1 MPPRRRPRKT
11 ATTRV
16 APIVISSDSSS
27 SNGCEVV
34 SDFEEDDRAPLPAS
48 APSSRSPKRRPRPR
62 FAVKIPSAP
71 SSPTARV
78 QRPAPLSTPAQPSTP
93 PADTWPD
100 AHAPDLSSGLVMSAI
115 TVNKLRKWLTAALDM
130 SAPSPRVL
138 ILTGPPGAGKSTAVK
153 ILASEASV
161 EVAEWQAP
169 LPVGDLRST
178 TAFLLESL
186 ESFAVGMR
194 YPSLISA
201 RPERRLLLIDD
212 LPLALTGRNDV
223 HGADRLVE
231 FFKRTSASDALPTV
245 VILSDNGRERLRV
258 ARALGLD
265 TASSPNMAILN
276 VPPATEARMIK
287 VLEGV
292 ARRANRAILPDSLN
306 ALVAASAGDIRAA
319 LNSLHLYAIYP
330 EGEKPVAVA
339 EEAPATMAGKR
350 KRGAK
355 GAKKPA
361 AALAALDHVRGVGS
375 DATLDTLHAVG
386 KVLNNKRLST
396 GESRYDAEQ
405 ILADSRADPSAFVS
419 FLHHNYPSYFN
430 SVSDACDA
438 LELVSESE
446 ALLEWRPDA
455 TLRGHLGDCAASVV
469 TRGFLWH
476 NQDPIRTGWR
486 PVLGPQHYSTRQEA
500 GANLEAASKALGRA
514 RIGLLDSP
522 RSLAIDFSPY
532 AKRMAE
538 LGSIGGRGGSKVQFS
553 VGSGVVKSEPG
564 SGDSVELAMMAEEE
578 ANGLAVLDFENRA
591 SGSGS
596 SAFGQAA
603 SVQPELQEEEEVELP
618 DDTIEAWDD

>member
-1 MPPRRRPRKT
+1 
-11 ATTRV
+11 
-16 APIVISSDSSS
+16 
-27 SNGCEVV
+27 
-34 SDFEEDDRAPLPAS
+34 
-48 APSSRSPKRRPRPR
+48 
-62 FAVKIPSAP
+62 
-71 SSPTARV
+71 
-78 QRPAPLSTPAQPSTP
+78 
-93 PADTWPD
+93 
-100 AHAPDLSSGLVMSAI
+100 MSAI

-130 SAPSPRVL
+130 STPSPRVL

-178 TAFLLESL
+178 TVFLLESL

-194 YPSLISA
+194 YPSLTSA

-212 LPLALTGRNDV
+212 LPLALTGRNV
-223 HGADRLVE
+223 HGADRLVD

-265 TASSPNMAILN
+265 AASSPNMAMLK
-276 VPPATEARMIK
+276 VPAATEGRMVN

-339 EEAPATMAGKR
+339 EEAPTTRAGKR
-350 KRGAK
+350 KRGVK

-361 AALAALDHVRGVGS
+361 ATLAALDHVRGVGS

-386 KVLNNKRLST
+386 KVLNNKRFST

-446 ALLEWRPDA
+446 ALLEWRSDV

-476 NQDPIRTGWR
+476 NKDPIRTGWR
-486 PVLGPQHYSTRQEA
+486 PVLGPQHFSTRQEA

-514 RIGLLDSP
+514 KIGLLDSS

-538 LGSIGGRGGSKVQFS
+538 LGSRGGRGGSKVQFS
-553 VGSGVVKSEPG
+553 VGWVVKSEPA

-578 ANGLAVLDFENRA
+578 ANSLAALDFENRA
-591 SGSGS
+591 SGSTS

-603 SVQPELQEEEEVELP
+603 SVQPESQKEEEFELP
-618 DDTIEAWDD
+618 GDVIEAWDD